1 MSNWACHDYITYIIR
16 VRHND
21 SATNIIL
28 SIYNSIIYAYI
39 VPLKITARHWDIEN
53 IVLKIGEG

>member
-1 MSNWACHDYITYIIR
+1 MYIIYIWLSNWASHDYIYIYNKSQTQIR
-16 VRHND
+16 D

-39 VPLKITARHWDIEN
+39 VPLKIAARLIEM
-53 IVLKIGEG
+53 